1 MTKNPLARLGTRGDD
16 EIRNHKFFSSMNWK
30 KLEAREIRPSFV
42 PTITS
47 PFSVEN
53 FDREFT
59 SGSPTLSPAGSFRI
73 SNAQQDE
80 FRDFSYVH
88 DELLGWASFWFTTAH
103 MTQAGLKISSSNL

>member
-1 MTKNPLARLGTRGDD
+1 MTKNPHARLGTRGED
-16 EIRNHKFFSSMNWK
+16 EIRNHKFFSSINWT

-59 SGSPTLSPAGSFRI
+59 SGSPTLSPANSFKI
-73 SNAQQDE
+73 SHAQQEE
-80 FRDFSYVH
+80 FRDFSFVH
-88 DELLGWASFWFTTAH
+88 DELLGWVRLH
-103 MTQAGLKISSSNL
+103 HDNNND